1 MQAGSGN
8 GVKVI
13 VGLGQTGLSCA
24 RYFHAKGQSFRVMD
38 SRFSPPALATFRS
51 EFPDSEVELGGFN
64 VSSLLQADEIVL
76 SPGVSLQTPEIAAAI
91 AQGIPVTGDIDIFSR
106 EANAPIVAITGS
118 NGKSTV
124 VTLVGEMAVKAGRR
138 VGVGGNLDGKASAPA
153 LDLLRAGERD
163 LYVLELSSFQLETTQ
178 NLNADVAVILNL
190 SEDHLDR
197 YNSMQEYSAAKQRIF
212 NGCRQVLINSDD
224 SNSAPENTLD
234 VPCWYYGLSAP
245 SHNSAGLVSYKGEP
259 WMFVADQAVMPVRDI
274 RLVGRHNLSNAMAAF
289 MLGRA
294 VGLPEE
300 AMVATLREF
309 SGLPHRCQLVARLRG
324 VDYYNDS
331 KGTNVGATLAALEG
345 IGERTDGD
353 IVLIAGGVGKEQ
365 DFSPLLPAID
375 RYVKR
380 VILIGKDADKIA
392 HVIDQRVDIMRASS
406 MEEAVA
412 EACVSASAGD
422 AVVLSPACASYDMFK
437 DFAHRGR
444 VFAAAVEALS

>member
-1 MQAGSGN
+1 MQAMSRK

-24 RYFHAKGQSFRVMD
+24 RYFHAKGQAFRVMD
-38 SRFSPPALATFRS
+38 SRFSPPALATFQS
-51 EFPDSEVELGGFN
+51 EFPKVELELGGFN
-64 VSSLLQADEIVL
+64 PDSLLQASEIVL
-76 SPGVSLQTPEIAAAI
+76 SPGISLQTPEIAAAI
-91 AQGIPVTGDIDIFSR
+91 AAGVPVTGDIDIFSR
-106 EANAPIVAITGS
+106 EARAPIVAVTGS

-124 VTLVGEMAVKAGRR
+124 VTLVGEMAMKAGRH
-138 VGVGGNLDGKASAPA
+138 VGVGGNLDGRASTPA

-163 LYVLELSSFQLETTQ
+163 LYVLELSSFQLETTH
-178 NLNADVAVILNL
+178 NLCAEVAVILNL

-197 YNSMQEYSAAKQRIF
+197 YATMTDYAAAKQRIF
-212 NGCRQVLINSDD
+212 NGCHQYVINMDD
-224 SNSAPENTLD
+224 PASTPWQMQELPT
-234 VPCWYYGLSAP
+234 GRFTLSAARE
-245 SHNSAGLVSYKGEP
+245 NCAGVAERDGQP
-259 WMFVADQAVMPVRDI
+259 WMMIGDRPIIAVRDI
-274 RLVGRHNLSNAMAAF
+274 RLVGRHNLANAMAAYL
-289 MLGRA
+289 LGQS
-294 VGLPEE
+294 VGLPHE

-309 SGLPHRCQLVARLRG
+309 PGLPHRCQLVARKRD

-331 KGTNVGATLAALEG
+331 KGTNVGATVVALEG
-345 IGERTDGD
+345 IGERTDGE

-365 DFSPLLPAID
+365 DFTPLLPAID

-392 HVIDQRVDIMRASS
+392 HVIDHRVDIMRASS

-412 EACVSASAGD
+412 EASLSASPGD
-422 AVVLSPACASYDMFK
+422 AVLLSPACASYDMFK